1 MADAQGRIRTRNF
14 ATVVYPESAP
24 ENWLELL
31 GEQCVPCFVS
41 PLHDKDINPTGE
53 PKKAH
58 HHVLIMFDS
67 VKTAEQAQEVFSVI
81 GGVGC
86 EIVKSMRAYA
96 RYLCH
101 LDNPEKV
108 QYSPE
113 DVKQMG
119 GADYHDVIG
128 MAVDKYVAI
137 SEIMDYCDS
146 NQIYSFRQLL
156 MYCRQNKFEWFRQL
170 CDGGVY
176 IVKEYL
182 KSAQWEDSDKL

>member
-1 MADAQGRIRTRNF
+1 MADAQGRVRTRNF
-14 ATVVYPESAP
+14 ATVVYPDSAP
-24 ENWLELL
+24 ENWLETL

-41 PLHDKDINPTGE
+41 PLHDRDTNPTGE

-58 HHVLIMFDS
+58 YHVMIMFDS
-67 VKTAEQAQEVFSVI
+67 VKTSEQAQEVFQAI

-86 EIVKSMRAYA
+86 EVVKSVRAYS

-101 LDNPEKV
+101 LDNPEKE
-108 QYSPE
+108 QYNPD
-113 DVKQMG
+113 DVRQMG

-128 MAVDKYVAI
+128 MAIDKYVAI
-137 SEIMDYCDS
+137 SEILDYCDS

-156 MYCRQNKFEWFRQL
+156 SYCRKEKFEWFRQL

-182 KSAQWEDSDKL
+182 KSAQWEDSDKP